1 MKLKVVDCKNNEMIK
16 VKIELN
22 QYMYLVVPEI
32 VNHKFDY
39 MRPRIMN
46 VRAKYMNLYLENKE
60 LYKEYEYKIY
70 DEVKDLLITEAERIH
85 DTEGIMYYT
94 I

>member
-46 VRAKYMNLYLENKE
+46 VRAKYMNMYLENKE

-70 DEVKDLLITEAERIH
+70 DEIKDLLITEAERIH

>member
-1 MKLKVVDCKNNEMIK
+1 MNLKVVDCKNNEIIK

-22 QYMYLVVPEI
+22 QYMYLVAPEI
-32 VNHKFDY
+32 INHKFDY
-39 MRPRIMN
+39 MRPRIMHI
-46 VRAKYMNLYLENKE
+46 RAKYMNMYLENKD

-70 DEVKDLLITEAERIH
+70 DEIKDLLITEAEKIYDR
-85 DTEGIMYYT
+85 EGIMYYT

>member
-1 MKLKVVDCKNNEMIK
+1 MNLKVVDCKNNEVIK

-32 VNHKFDY
+32 INHKFDY
-39 MRPRIMN
+39 MRPRMMN
-46 VRAKYMNLYLENKE
+46 IRAKYMNMYLENKD

-70 DEVKDLLITEAERIH
+70 DEIKDLLLTEAKKIY

-94 I
+94 L

>member
-1 MKLKVVDCKNNEMIK
+1 MNLKVVDCKNNEMIK

-22 QYMYLVVPEI
+22 QYIYLVVPEI

-46 VRAKYMNLYLENKE
+46 IRAKYMDMYLEHKE

-70 DEVKDLLITEAERIH
+70 DEIKDLLITEAEKIY

-94 I
+94 L